1 MGPLSFPFFC
11 FLFISFHSFS
21 YLIISF
27 LLNSFRKVKR
37 NETCLE
43 HAVLHQ
49 HDIVAELKI
58 TMAHTRAEHMVC
70 LKDFKK
76 LVRDSSLEKMEVE
89 KVRVECE
96 IEMKKEKRKAA
107 VLVHTVMERDKSIT
121 NMKRTLEDSSALQ
134 VSSLHDMKRIV
145 RQHTV
150 DKDDALEH
158 AHNAKSQL
166 AAVVKKADRRIDK
179 LKSSVKEL
187 VQDKLDMAADV
198 EERID
203 ALRDKLEQ
211 DKLNMAAHV
220 EERVESLDLQQRAM
234 SKANRDLQIQHADLE
249 KQQGILEIHAS
260 SLAHQRISIRTER
273 KKLKTTHS
281 KAIEELKTTH
291 SKVSFL
297 FFFCIVLSLLLV
309 DSLIVLLF

>member
-1 MGPLSFPFFC
+1 M
-11 FLFISFHSFS
+11 
-21 YLIISF
+21 
-27 LLNSFRKVKR
+27 
-37 NETCLE
+37 
-43 HAVLHQ
+43 LHQ
-49 HDIVAELKI
+49 QVIVAELKL
-58 TMAHTRAEHMVC
+58 TMAHTKAEHMVC

-76 LVRDSSLEKMEVE
+76 LVRDSSLDKIEVDKE
-89 KVRVECE
+89 RVDSE

-121 NMKRTLEDSSALQ
+121 NMKRTLEHSSALQ

-150 DKDDALEH
+150 DKDDAIEH

-179 LKSSVKEL
+179 LKWSVKEL
-187 VQDKLDMAADV
+187 EQDKLDMAAHV
-198 EERID
+198 EERVE

-211 DKLNMAAHV
+211 DKLDMAAHV

-234 SKANRDLQIQHADLE
+234 SKAKRDLQLQHADLE

-260 SLAHQRISIRTER
+260 SLAHQRISNRTER

-281 KAIEELKTTH
+281 KAIEELKITH
-291 SKVSFL
+291 SKVCCL
-297 FFFCIVLSLLLV
+297 FFFCVVLSLFFV
-309 DSLIVLLF
+309 DSLIVLPF